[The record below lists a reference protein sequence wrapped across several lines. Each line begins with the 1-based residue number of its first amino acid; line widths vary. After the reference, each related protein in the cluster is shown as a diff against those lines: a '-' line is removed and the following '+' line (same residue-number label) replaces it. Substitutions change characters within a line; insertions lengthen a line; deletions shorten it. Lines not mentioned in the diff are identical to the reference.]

1 MTLAAA
7 CFASEKITVAVKV
20 LYDTDS
26 WGFASKKITVAR
38 LTGKVLCDTEI
49 SVVCKLKKIP

>member
-1 MTLAAA
+1 MTLTAA

-26 WGFASKKITVAR
+26 WGFASKKITVADSQGR
-38 LTGKVLCDTEI
+38 FCVTLK
-49 SVVCKLKKIP
+49 SVWFAS